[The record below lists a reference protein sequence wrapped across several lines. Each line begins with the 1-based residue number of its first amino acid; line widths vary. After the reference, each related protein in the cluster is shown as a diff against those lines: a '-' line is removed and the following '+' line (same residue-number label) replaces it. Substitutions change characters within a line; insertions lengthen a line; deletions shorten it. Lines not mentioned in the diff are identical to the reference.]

1 MAKRKRLIPFPHMP
15 DSGADDGPTPAF
27 PQPAFPG
34 PEMPTLEVK
43 AFLRPGL
50 GGPVAGAPGSAPP
63 IARVA
68 AESAAQAALEEVAEV
83 MARARSEGRLVQV
96 LPLEAI
102 DETYLVRDRIGL
114 DEEELEPLIASIRA
128 HGQRMPV
135 EVSDLGQ
142 GRHGL
147 ISGWRRLQA
156 LRRLQAET
164 GEPRFATVLALLR
177 RPADAAGA
185 YVAMVEENEIRQ
197 GLSYYERARIAA
209 RAVDLGVFD
218 SEKQALQR
226 LFAAASRARRSKIG
240 SFLAIY
246 RLLNDALR
254 FPAAIPER
262 LGLALS
268 KALEGRPAQ
277 AAALAADLLARP
289 AADAAE
295 EAARLARFAAGKD
308 AEAADAPPAPA
319 PVRQEIRPGLFLEVS
334 GGFTRPVLTVS
345 GPAVDPVFRERLE
358 AWLLSGQ

>member
-1 MAKRKRLIPFPHMP
+1 MAKRKRLIPFPLPP
-15 DSGADDGPTPAF
+15 DSRAGDIPTPAG
-27 PQPAFPG
+27 PSEVPPG
-34 PEMPTLEVK
+34 LEVK
-43 AFLRPGL
+43 AFLQPGL
-50 GGPVAGAPGSAPP
+50 GGGLGGNPGAMTAPP

-68 AESAAQAALEEVAEV
+68 AESAAQAALDEMAEV

-114 DEEELEPLIASIRA
+114 DEDELAPLVASIRA

-135 EVSDLGQ
+135 EVCDLGQ

-147 ISGWRRLQA
+147 ISGWRRMQA
-156 LRRLQAET
+156 LRWLLAET

-185 YVAMVEENEIRQ
+185 YVAMVEENEIRH

-218 SEKQALQR
+218 SEKQALQQ

-240 SFLAIY
+240 SFLSIY

-254 FPAAIPER
+254 FPTAIPER

-268 KALEGRPAQ
+268 RALDQRPGQ
-277 AAALAADLLARP
+277 AAVLAAVLMARP

-295 EAARLARFAAGKD
+295 EAARLARFVAGKD
-308 AEAADAPPAPA
+308 QAGKAPDAAETPSA

-358 AWLLSGQ
+358 AWLLSG